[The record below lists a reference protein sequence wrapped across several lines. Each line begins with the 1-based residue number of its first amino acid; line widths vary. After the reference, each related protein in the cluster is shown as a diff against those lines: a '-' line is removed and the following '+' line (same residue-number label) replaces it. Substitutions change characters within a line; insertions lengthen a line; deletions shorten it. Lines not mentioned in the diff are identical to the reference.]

1 MNRNPNAADI
11 KPVKRVT
18 FSEISYFIIS
28 SSTNMSKKIFFTPC
42 RPLQFCTAKLRKR
55 FICKFFRTE
64 KLGAA
69 EEA

>member
-28 SSTNMSKKIFFTPC
+28 SSTNMSKKYFHALLSAAIFHSKIA
-42 RPLQFCTAKLRKR
+42 QKVYM
-55 FICKFFRTE
+55 
-64 KLGAA
+64 
-69 EEA
+69 